1 MSSCPRCGA
10 STSEDGCPFCRGT
23 LVAATPGTTDT
34 TRIAASP
41 GEDAIET
48 GPASDR
54 LAAIEAPDLP
64 AQVLAA
70 RGEPRR
76 VFGRFLLLSE
86 LGRGGMGAGRAGP
99 PRPRAPGRG
108 RGAAP
113 APPAGAGPPP
123 PGAPAP
129 HPPPRRGER
138 W

>member
-1 MSSCPRCGA
+1 MSTCPRCGA

-86 LGRGGMGAGRAGP
+86 LGRGGMGVVYRAWDDRLHRVVALKPLLSEGSEELV
-99 PRPRAPGRG
+99 
-108 RGAAP
+108 
-113 APPAGAGPPP
+113 
-123 PGAPAP
+123 
-129 HPPPRRGER
+129 RRFRREAEAVAR
-138 W
+138 LRH